1 MRRVV
6 VTGMSGVSALG
17 HTWDEIKKNMLAG
30 KTGTRHMPEW
40 VDIDGMNT
48 ELGAPIAPLD
58 FEGRWPRKK
67 TRSMG
72 PVALYSVYATEKA
85 LEMAGLT
92 GDPVLQGGRTGVAYG
107 SSFGSPEPMKEFA
120 DLLFKRSLRKIT
132 ATSYIRM
139 MSHTTAVNIGL
150 FLGITGRIIPSSTV
164 CTSGSLAIGYATEA
178 IRSGIQDV
186 MIAGGAEEICPSMA
200 SVFDALYATSTK
212 NTEPRTTPRPFD
224 ANRDGLVIGE
234 GAATLILEEYEHA
247 KKRGATILAEVIGFG
262 TNTDGNHV
270 TQPSAPTM
278 ETALRLALKDANL
291 NPEDIGF
298 ISGHG
303 TATEFGDIA
312 ESIATNAVFQD
323 NVPFHSLKSY
333 FGHTLGAC
341 GSLEAW
347 LGIEMMRD
355 QWFAPTINLKQIDE
369 RCAPLDHIM
378 AEPRSLDVN
387 TIMSN
392 NFAFGGINTSLI
404 FKRI

>member
-17 HTWDEIKKNMLAG
+17 HTWPEIKKNMQAG

-58 FEGRWPRKK
+58 LEGRWPRKK

-85 LEMAGLT
+85 LERARLT

-150 FLGITGRIIPSSTV
+150 FLGITGRIIPSSTA
-164 CTSGSLAIGYATEA
+164 CTSGSLAIGYATET
-178 IRSGIQDV
+178 IRAGIQDI

-212 NTEPRTTPRPFD
+212 NTEPHTTPRPFD

-247 KKRGATILAEVIGFG
+247 KKRGADILAEVVGFG

-270 TQPSAPTM
+270 TQPSAPTI
-278 ETALRLALKDANL
+278 ETALRLALKDAGL
-291 NPEDIGF
+291 KPEDIGF

-312 ESIATNAVFQD
+312 ESIATHAVFKDQT
-323 NVPFHSLKSY
+323 PFHSLKSY

-347 LGIEMMRD
+347 LAIEMMRD
-355 QWFAPTINLKQIDE
+355 RWFAPTANLKKIDE
-369 RCAPLDHIM
+369 RCAPLNHIM
-378 AEPRSLDVN
+378 TEPRSLDVE

-404 FKRI
+404 FKKI